1 MAVPEQFYT
10 PTNEE
15 ITRDK
20 IVQDWIDNYIKN
32 NEGKLTDFSE
42 GSEIRNIL
50 ESFALSIY
58 VLEYYKMLEFRQH
71 WIIYASGSYLDLHGT
86 ALRMPRKQGSYATG
100 YVTITL
106 PRILDYDYYIDDGIT
121 FVNPNT
127 NIQYLIY
134 KTMEQKGDN
143 YQYYIPAGSLS
154 IEIPVISSLIG
165 AVGNTG
171 KKTVNAFYYQM
182 SLENVTCINYEPIS
196 GGSDVES
203 DDDYRARLLSR
214 ERESSF
220 GGKVWY
226 QNICRQVEGVHDV
239 YVTFM
244 ADYVHVYING
254 NYKPINPTILAT
266 CLSELNKKHN
276 HLLGHNFRV
285 YEPDYYDLNLKIQI
299 NGGSNLTENNIISRM
314 NALIDGG
321 RDDNMYFLGYN
332 LGQSPKESEIISALN
347 SLEGVKSVTPY
358 IANKDGEYDR
368 FKKIPCQPNQVVRI
382 LDIIVEFRS
391 DE

>member
-10 PTNEE
+10 ATNEE

-20 IVQDWIDNYIKN
+20 IVQDWIDNYMKN
-32 NEGKLTDFSE
+32 TNGKLTDFTE

-71 WIIYASGSYLDLHGT
+71 WIIYATGSYLDLHGT
-86 ALRMPRKQGSYATG
+86 ALKMPRKQGTYATG
-100 YVTITL
+100 YVTVTL
-106 PRILDYDYYIDDGIT
+106 PKILDYDFYIDDDVVFI
-121 FVNPNT
+121 NPTT

-134 KTMEQKGDN
+134 KTIEQKSDD
-143 YQYYIPAGSLS
+143 YQYYIPAGALS
-154 IEIPVISSLIG
+154 IEIPVVCSVIG
-165 AVGNTG
+165 TIGNTG
-171 KKTVNAFYYQM
+171 KKTVNAFYYQLKM
-182 SLENVTCINYEPIS
+182 ENVTCINYEPIT

-203 DDDYRARLLSR
+203 DDDYRTRLLAR
-214 ERESSF
+214 ERDSSF

-226 QNICRQVEGVHDV
+226 QNICSQIEGVHDV

-244 ADYVHVYING
+244 ADYVHLYING
-254 NYKPINPTILAT
+254 NSKPINPTILAT
-266 CLSELNKKHN
+266 CLSELNKKQN

-285 YEPDYYDLNLKIQI
+285 YEPDYYDLNLKIEI

-314 NALIDGG
+314 TALIDGG
-321 RDDNMYFLGYN
+321 VDDGMGFLGYN
-332 LGQSPKESEIISALN
+332 LGQSLKESEIISALN
-347 SLEGVKSVTPY
+347 ALEGINSVTPY
-358 IANKDGEYDR
+358 IANKEGEYDR

-382 LDIIVEFRS
+382 LDIVIEFRG
-391 DE
+391 EE